1 MKLNYTMT
9 KEVNER
15 SSEILK
21 NLRIISGIIILFWA
35 VILILIQCD
44 VMYAT
49 YSGSTIIAILL
60 FSALCITGWI
70 YIIEKTQVAGIVNMI
85 VSFFILFT
93 LVPVFCFYTEAYNG
107 VDGTLLIYFGGWV
120 YNISNMADVWQ
131 LYRVISMGLVSLVLM
146 LGGFK
151 FISEVI
157 LKYGKED
164 LS

>member
-1 MKLNYTMT
+1 MKLNYAMI

-15 SSEILK
+15 SSKTLK

-49 YSGSTIIAILL
+49 DSARVIIAILL

-70 YIIEKTQVAGIVNMI
+70 YIIEKTQLAGIVNMI

-93 LVPVFCFYTEAYNG
+93 LVPLFCFYIEAYNG
-107 VDGTLLIYFGGWV
+107 VDGILLIYFGGWV

-131 LYRVISMGLVSLVLM
+131 LYSAISMGLVSMVLM

-157 LKYGKED
+157 LNYGEEE